1 MQDAFANTPNA
12 SVEACASRGAVDE
25 AGAIRVLHVSPFFAP
40 AWVYGGLVE
49 SAYQFARHLARAGA
63 AVRVLTTDA
72 NGSGNTLDWAA
83 KAAYAHGQR
92 FEVRYCARVAR
103 QSVSLELLGAL
114 VEQVRWAG
122 VVHLHGAYSFPTIPT
137 LLAARIL
144 RRPVVWTPHGAL
156 QRWSGSRRVRFKS
169 LWEKVCILVASRALV
184 LHLTSE
190 SEVEETRARFP
201 RATIGLVANG
211 VEIPQSLHRE
221 PRGARLRLGFVGR
234 LDPKKGI
241 ENLLAACRILRERS
255 GPVFSLAIAGSG
267 ASAYEAKLR
276 REIGRLDLSN
286 QVELLGDLRG
296 EEKQRMFERTD
307 VLVAPSF
314 TENFAIVVAE
324 ALAHGAAVIAS
335 TGTPWKEI
343 ERMGCGLWVG
353 NDPASLADAISTI
366 SSMPVAEMGE
376 RGRRWM
382 ETGFSWDQCALEM
395 LALYKDLL
403 AQPGDRDARRRAP
416 AASRYTNPRGCADH
430 TPPPG

>member
-1 MQDAFANTPNA
+1 MQDAVAN
-12 SVEACASRGAVDE
+12 DE

-63 AVRVLTTDA
+63 VVRVLTTDA
-72 NGSGNTLDWAA
+72 NGSGKKLDSAA
-83 KAAYAHGQR
+83 MAATAHGDR
-92 FEVRYCARVAR
+92 FEVRYCGRVAR
-103 QSVSLELLGAL
+103 QSVSLEFLGAL
-114 VEQVRWAG
+114 LEQVRWAD
-122 VVHLHGAYSFPTIPT
+122 VVHLHAAYSFPTIPT
-137 LLAARIL
+137 LLAARML
-144 RRPVVWTPHGAL
+144 ERPVVWTPHGAL
-156 QRWSGSRRVRFKS
+156 QRWSGSRRIRFKS
-169 LWEKVCILVASRALV
+169 LWEKVCSLVAPRALV

-201 RATIGLVANG
+201 RAAIGLIPNG

-221 PRGARLRLGFVGR
+221 PRGVRLRLGFVGR

-241 ENLLAACRILRERS
+241 ENLLAASRILKDRG

-267 ASAYEAKLR
+267 SSDYEAKLR
-276 REIGRLDLSN
+276 REIERLDLSN
-286 QVELLGDLRG
+286 EVALLGDVRG
-296 EEKQRMFERTD
+296 DEKQRMFERTD
-307 VLVAPSF
+307 VVVAPSF

-335 TGTPWKEI
+335 TGTPWKEV
-343 ERMGCGLWVG
+343 ERTGCGLWVG
-353 NDPASLADAISTI
+353 NDPASLANAISTI

-382 ETGFSWDQCALEM
+382 ETSFSWDKCALEM

-403 AQPGDRDARRRAP
+403 AQPGGSDARRRASV
-416 AASRYTNPRGCADH
+416 ASRYSSPRGWADE
-430 TPPPG
+430 TPPPGR

>member
-1 MQDAFANTPNA
+1 VISSDKDA
-12 SVEACASRGAVDE
+12 GAV
-25 AGAIRVLHVSPFFAP
+25 RVLHVSPCFAP

-72 NGSGNTLDWAA
+72 NGSRKKLDSAQ
-83 KAAYAHGQR
+83 KAPYVRGQG

-114 VEQVRWAG
+114 ADQVRWAD
-122 VVHLHGAYSFPTIPT
+122 VVHLHAAYSFPTIPT
-137 LLAARIL
+137 LLAARML
-144 RRPVVWTPHGAL
+144 ERPVVWTPHGAL

-169 LWEKVCILVASRALV
+169 LWEKVCKLVAPRGLV

-201 RATIGLVANG
+201 RATIELIPNG

-221 PRGARLRLGFVGR
+221 PRGAELRLGFVGR

-241 ENLLAACRILRERS
+241 ENLLAACRMLKERG
-255 GPVFSLAIAGSG
+255 GPAFSLAIAGSG
-267 ASAYEAKLR
+267 SSDYEAKLR
-276 REIGRLDLSN
+276 REIDHLDLSN
-286 QVELLGDLRG
+286 EVALLGDLRG

-307 VLVAPSF
+307 VVVAPSF
-314 TENFAIVVAE
+314 TENFGIVVAE

-335 TGTPWKEI
+335 TGTPWKEV
-343 ERMGCGLWVG
+343 ERTGCGLWVG
-353 NDPASLADAISTI
+353 NDPASLADAISKI

-382 ETGFSWDQCALEM
+382 AANFSWDKCALEM

-403 AQPGDRDARRRAP
+403 AQRGDRDARRRAS
-416 AASRYTNPRGCADH
+416 AASRCSSAGGWADG
-430 TPPPG
+430 TPPPPGR